1 MVRKLQVKLKAQSKA
16 NSNENTQNPKEN
28 QEKTADEGIQE
39 HSEHTAENKQPE
51 SKDNAEKKDE
61 STCLCNFFIK
71 IKEWREARKNK
82 NSKKA
87 DENAAKNDDAAK
99 QEEIKQADAV
109 EQSKEQRKLSDYLET
124 ISKLIGISTILGILL
139 GGFVIYV
146 YLLKINQL
154 SLLPDVI
161 NNPSNL
167 IVASTVFIII
177 FIIIFLLYYILVYL
191 LLPESVLLIQDIRN
205 PKSPNSNH
213 SDKIVIWVIRL
224 LFIIIYLLIIITLFR
239 LLGIFLEYL
248 FPQAENINISL
259 FLSILITTIIVF
271 YYIHNNLIGYLNSID
286 KIFIKGVMTIVITLC
301 LLIFGFSDKIAILNF
316 THAIEIPENS
326 SWYLLHNNFQQNN
339 GSQETNGI
347 DKNDLIKLK
356 QNFKCSILSE
366 KEKAK
371 KGIVKCSSIPEQ
383 RNNALYGYMAW
394 NLGDIKFFCPATTDN
409 TKADSTKIKDEGSK
423 TEDDESKTEEQKAA
437 DELAAKEAKKLA
449 EECIVISG
457 KTLQI
462 MPEGYISTNTD
473 GIDISNLDNTGHEDP
488 AIDINTDVRFKNDLN
503 AQSNAGLNNF
513 NVQPVLPIQSNA
525 KNMSIQINY
534 GSCNH
539 DSPRNKYS
547 HPDIGYTD
555 KKICQ

>member
-1 MVRKLQVKLKAQSKA
+1 MA
-16 NSNENTQNPKEN
+16 NSNENTQNPKDN

-51 SKDNAEKKDE
+51 SE
-61 STCLCNFFIK
+61 
-71 IKEWREARKNK
+71 
-82 NSKKA
+82 
-87 DENAAKNDDAAK
+87 ENAAKNDDAAK

-109 EQSKEQRKLSDYLET
+109 EQPKEQRKLSDHLET
-124 ISKLIGISTILGILL
+124 ISKLIGISTVLGIFF

-154 SLLPDVI
+154 SFLPDVI
-161 NNPSNL
+161 SNPSNL
-167 IVASTVFIII
+167 IAASTI
-177 FIIIFLLYYILVYL
+177 FILFFINIIFLEYVLIYL
-191 LLPESVLLIQDIRN
+191 LLKEFPLLRQDIRN
-205 PKSPNSNH
+205 WRSLKSNYSYINTCLL
-213 SDKIVIWVIRL
+213 RL
-224 LFIIIYLLIIITLFR
+224 NFISLYLIIFFALSETFVI
-239 LLGIFLEYL
+239 LLRYL
-248 FPQAENINISL
+248 IPQESNAIL
-259 FLSILITTIIVF
+259 FLSLLITLRITIYIIYKKLIKSLNPNYKKSIINGIMTNAIV
-271 YYIHNNLIGYLNSID
+271 ILGIMILLGD
-286 KIFIKGVMTIVITLC
+286 KIE
-301 LLIFGFSDKIAILNF
+301 ILYF
-316 THAIEIPENS
+316 THFIQKYKDS

-366 KEKAK
+366 EEKVK
-371 KGIVKCSSIPEQ
+371 KDIECSLIPEQ

-394 NLGDIKFFCPATTDN
+394 NLGDTKFFCPATTDN
-409 TKADSTKIKDEGSK
+409 TKADFTKAKDTKER
-423 TEDDESKTEEQKAA
+423 EAA
-437 DELAAKEAKKLA
+437 DKLA
-449 EECIVISG
+449 KECIVISG
-457 KTLQI
+457 KALQI
-462 MPEGYISTNTD
+462 MPESYISTNTD
-473 GIDISNLDNTGHEDP
+473 GIDDSNPDNIGHDDP

-539 DSPRNKYS
+539 DSPKNKDG

>member
-1 MVRKLQVKLKAQSKA
+1 MVKSKA
-16 NSNENTQNPKEN
+16 NSNENTQNPKDN
-28 QEKTADEGIQE
+28 QNKMTDKGIQE

-51 SKDNAEKKDE
+51 SKDNVEKKDE
-61 STCLCNFFIK
+61 STCLCKFFTK
-71 IKEWREARKNK
+71 IAEWICARKNK
-82 NSKKA
+82 HSNKA

-99 QEEIKQADAV
+99 QEEMKQAETV
-109 EQSKEQRKLSDYLET
+109 EQPKEQRKLSDYLEI
-124 ISKLIGISTILGILL
+124 ISKILGNSAVLGIII
-139 GGFVIYV
+139 GGFIT
-146 YLLKINQL
+146 YLYLAKINNLSIFPDTLSNPSSLIALITPFSFLLLLLSILFFFTYQFGL
-154 SLLPDVI
+154 SLKTKSERVAKGVCFFLLLAFT
-161 NNPSNL
+161 L
-167 IVASTVFIII
+167 IYIFEVLGIMTLVWTLVFILITLAYGYHDILNPKENISFGIYCLWII
-177 FIIIFLLYYILVYL
+177 AVIIFLGIAF
-191 LLPESVLLIQDIRN
+191 
-205 PKSPNSNH
+205 SNH
-213 SDKIVIWVIRL
+213 TNILSFFR
-224 LFIIIYLLIIITLFR
+224 FIET
-239 LLGIFLEYL
+239 
-248 FPQAENINISL
+248 P
-259 FLSILITTIIVF
+259 
-271 YYIHNNLIGYLNSID
+271 
-286 KIFIKGVMTIVITLC
+286 K
-301 LLIFGFSDKIAILNF
+301 
-316 THAIEIPENS
+316 NS

-366 KEKAK
+366 EEKAR
-371 KGIVKCSSIPEQ
+371 KGIEKCSSIPEQ

-409 TKADSTKIKDEGSK
+409 TKADSTKIKE
-423 TEDDESKTEEQKAA
+423 EDSKTEEQKAA

-457 KTLQI
+457 KALQI
-462 MPEGYISTNTD
+462 MPESYISTNTD
-473 GIDISNLDNTGHEDP
+473 GIDDGNPENTGHDDP

-513 NVQPVLPIQSNA
+513 NVQPILPIQSNA

-539 DSPRNKYS
+539 DSPRNKDD